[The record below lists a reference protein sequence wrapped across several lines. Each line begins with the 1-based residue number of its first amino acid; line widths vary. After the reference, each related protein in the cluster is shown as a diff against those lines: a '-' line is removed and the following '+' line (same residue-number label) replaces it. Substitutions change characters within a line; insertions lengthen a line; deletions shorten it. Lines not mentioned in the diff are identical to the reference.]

1 MSRKP
6 LQVVGIGNAIVDIM
20 TRCDDVF
27 LAARDLPK
35 GIMRLIDAA
44 EADRL
49 YAAMGPAVEISGGS
63 AANTCAGLAS
73 FGAEA
78 GFIGRVA
85 DDQLGSIFGHDIRA
99 IGVAYDTAPS
109 TDGAPTA
116 KCLILVTPDGERTM
130 NTFLGASVELG
141 PQDLDR
147 DMIRNAEIT
156 YLEGY
161 LFDPP
166 EAKAAFHEAVELA
179 GAAGNKVALSL
190 SDPFCVE
197 RHRAAFRSLIQSGV
211 DLLFANEDEIL
222 ALYEVSDFEEAVA
235 AVRQETTLA
244 ALTRGGAGS
253 LVVTP
258 ESVTEIAAVPVD
270 TVVDTTGAGDL
281 YAAGFLYGVA
291 MHKDHAACG
300 RLASLAA
307 AEVISHIGA
316 RPEALLEDLARAEGL
331 IATA

>member
-6 LQVVGIGNAIVDIM
+6 LHVVGIGNAIVDIIS
-20 TRCDDVF
+20 RCDDVF

-35 GIMRLIDAA
+35 GHMRLIDAA

-73 FGAEA
+73 FGVEA

-85 DDQLGSIFGHDIRA
+85 DDQFGNVFGHDIRSV
-99 IGVAYDTAPS
+99 GVAYDTAPS

-116 KCLILVTPDGERTM
+116 KSLILVTPDGERTM

-147 DMIRNAEIT
+147 AMIQDAQIT

-166 EAKAAFHEAVELA
+166 EAKSAFHEAVEVA

-190 SDPFCVE
+190 SDAFCVD

-211 DLLFANEDEIL
+211 DLLFANEEEICS
-222 ALYEVSDFEEAVA
+222 LYEVTDFDAAVA
-235 AVRQETTLA
+235 AVREETALA

-253 LVVTP
+253 IVVTP
-258 ESVTEIAAVPVD
+258 ERVTEIAAEPVD

-291 MHKDHAACG
+291 TERDHAVCG
-300 RLASLAA
+300 QLASLAA
-307 AEVISHIGA
+307 AEIISHIGA
-316 RPEALLEDLARAEGL
+316 RPATSLAQLAQAAGVTAEV
-331 IATA
+331 

>member
-1 MSRKP
+1 MSGKP
-6 LQVVGIGNAIVDIM
+6 LHVVGIGNAIVDIIS
-20 TRCDDVF
+20 RCDDVF
-27 LAARDLPK
+27 LEARNLPK
-35 GIMRLIDAA
+35 GHMQLIDAT

-73 FGAEA
+73 FGADA

-85 DDQLGSIFGHDIRA
+85 DDQFGGVFGHDIRSV
-99 IGVAYDTAPS
+99 GVAYDTPPS
-109 TDGAPTA
+109 NDGAPTA
-116 KCLILVTPDGERTM
+116 KSLILVTPDGERTM

-147 DMIRNAEIT
+147 AMIESAQIT

-179 GAAGNKVALSL
+179 GAAGKQVALSL
-190 SDPFCVE
+190 SDAFCVD

-211 DLLFANEDEIL
+211 DLLFANEEEICS
-222 ALYEVSDFEEAVA
+222 LYEVSDFETAVT
-235 AVRQETTLA
+235 AVREETTLA
-244 ALTRGGAGS
+244 ALTRGGSGS
-253 LVVTP
+253 VVVTP
-258 ESVTEIAAVPVD
+258 ESITEVAAQPVE

-291 MHKDHAACG
+291 THKDHASCG

-307 AEVISHIGA
+307 AEIISHIGA
-316 RPEALLEDLARAEGL
+316 RPEASLADLARAK
-331 IATA
+331 A